1 MRLSGH
7 LPAHHPIAGSNALH
21 HASFISAVVPS
32 PLDLSSMSEV
42 HFIGGTVTPG
52 DRLEDHSLYFNREI
66 SWLAFNRR
74 VLEEAL
80 DPSWPL
86 LERLKFLSIFHSN
99 LDEFFMIRVSG
110 LHEQLEAAVT
120 ERSADGLS
128 APEQLRLI
136 REIVERDG
144 ELAMHTLREDLQPKL
159 AEAGVRVLKWKEIE
173 PERRKELAAYFE
185 SVVYPVLTPLAFD
198 PAHPFPFVSNLSL
211 SLAVELREKKEKRA
225 AFARVKVPAS
235 LSRFVPVPG
244 ASGTALE
251 FILLEELVE
260 AHLDRLFPG
269 MEILGASAFRVTR
282 DADIEIRED
291 EAGDLLNSVE
301 ENVRRRRFGAA
312 IRLEVEER
320 CPETVRELLRTQLEL
335 EPGDVY
341 AVGGPLGAADFL
353 AVLKLDLPDL
363 KDTPYLP
370 ASRTIFDRPA
380 NLFEIIRKGDVLLH
394 QPYDSFTPVLRF
406 LEQAAAD
413 KDVLA
418 IKMTLYRAGA
428 DSPIVAALARAAEN
442 GKQVAVLVELKAR
455 FDEEN
460 NIQWA
465 RSLERA
471 GVHVAYGVEGLKTHA
486 KIALVVRREG
496 TTMRRYVHVGTGNYN
511 VATARVYTDIGLFT
525 ARADFG
531 HDASELFNFL
541 TGFSKKTRYRR
552 LSVAPF
558 SLHDKVVALI
568 DREAEKAR
576 QGKPASIVAKMNSLV
591 DPTVIRALYRA
602 SQAGV
607 PIQLSVRGIC
617 CLRPGVPG
625 VSDQI
630 RVSSVVGRF
639 LEHSR
644 AFAFGVGDEEEIYI
658 SSADWMP
665 RNFFARVELMV
676 PVLDEKAR
684 EKIRQEVLEPL
695 NTDNT
700 RARDLQGDGTYLR
713 RHPSPGEAPLDT
725 QQNLLD
731 KLARRG
737 LKAVPAP

>member
-1 MRLSGH
+1 
-7 LPAHHPIAGSNALH
+7 
-21 HASFISAVVPS
+21 
-32 PLDLSSMSEV
+32 MSEV
-42 HFIGGTVTPG
+42 HYIGGSASPD
-52 DRLEDHSLYFNREI
+52 DRLEDHALYFNREI

-86 LERLKFLSIFHSN
+86 FERVKFLSIFHSN

-110 LHEQLEAAVT
+110 LHEQLEASVA

-128 APEQLRLI
+128 AHEQLRLI
-136 REIVERDG
+136 REIVETDAG
-144 ELAMHTLREDLQPKL
+144 AAMRLLREDLQPKL
-159 AEAGVRVLKWKEIE
+159 ADAGVRILEWEEIE
-173 PERRKELAAYFE
+173 PERRKELTAYFE
-185 SVVYPVLTPLAFD
+185 SVVFPVLTPLAFD

-211 SLAVELREKKEKRA
+211 SLAVELVDRKDKKP
-225 AFARVKVPAS
+225 AFARVKVPPS

-244 ASGTALE
+244 APGKTLE
-251 FILLEELVE
+251 FVLLEKVIE
-260 AHLDRLFPG
+260 ANLDRLFPG

-291 EAGDLLNSVE
+291 EAGDLLRSMTDNL
-301 ENVRRRRFGAA
+301 RRRRFGAA
-312 IRLEVEER
+312 IRLEVETR
-320 CPETVRELLRTQLEL
+320 CSEHVRELLRTQLEL
-335 EPGDVY
+335 DPGDVY
-341 AVGGPLGAADFL
+341 EVAGPLGGVDL
-353 AVLKLDLPDL
+353 MSIMKLDLPSL
-363 KDTPYLP
+363 KDAPFLP
-370 ASRTIFDRPA
+370 SSRTIFDAPA
-380 NLFEIIRKGDVLLH
+380 NVFDTIRKGDILLH
-394 QPYDSFTPVLRF
+394 HPYDAFDPVLRF
-406 LEQAAAD
+406 LEAAAND
-413 KDVLA
+413 PDVLA
-418 IKMTLYRAGA
+418 IKMTLYRVGA

-511 VATARVYTDIGLFT
+511 RLTARIYTDVGLFT
-525 ARADFG
+525 ARAEFG

-541 TGFSKKTRYRR
+541 TGFSKKTKYKR
-552 LSVAPF
+552 LAVAPF
-558 SLHDKVVALI
+558 ALRDKVVSLI
-568 DREAEKAR
+568 EREADKAR
-576 QGKPASIVAKMNSLV
+576 AGKPAAILAKLNALV
-591 DPTVIRALYRA
+591 DPTVIRALYKA

-607 PIQLSVRGIC
+607 SIDLAIRGIC

-625 VSDQI
+625 VSEGI

-644 AFAFGVGDEEEIYI
+644 VFSFGVGDEEEIFI

-665 RNFFARVELMV
+665 RNFYRRVELMT
-676 PVLDEKAR
+676 PILDEKVR
-684 EKIRQEVLEPL
+684 EKLRQEILEPIRA
-695 NTDNT
+695 DNC
-700 RARDLQGDGTYLR
+700 RARDLQSDGTYLR
-713 RHPSPGEAPLDT
+713 RHPAANEAPVDGQGTILDR
-725 QQNLLD
+725 LS
-731 KLARRG
+731 RRG
-737 LKAVPAP
+737 LKAVPAR

>member
-1 MRLSGH
+1 
-7 LPAHHPIAGSNALH
+7 
-21 HASFISAVVPS
+21 
-32 PLDLSSMSEV
+32 MSEV
-42 HFIGGTVTPG
+42 QFIGGAATPE

-80 DPSWPL
+80 DPNWPL
-86 LERLKFLSIFHSN
+86 LERVKFLSIFHSN

-110 LHEQLEAAVT
+110 LHEQLEASVT

-128 APEQLRLI
+128 APEQLRMI
-136 REIVERDG
+136 REIVHRDAG
-144 ELAMHTLREDLQPKL
+144 LAMQTLRDDLRPKL
-159 AEAGVRVLKWKEIE
+159 AEAGVRILSWEEVE
-173 PERRKELAAYFE
+173 PERRKELSAYFE
-185 SVVYPVLTPLAFD
+185 SVVFPVLTPLAFD

-211 SLAVELREKKEKRA
+211 SLAVELTDKKEKRP

-235 LSRFVPVPG
+235 LGRFVPVPG
-244 ASGTALE
+244 APGKTLE
-251 FILLEELVE
+251 FVLLEKLVE
-260 AHLDRLFPG
+260 ANLDRLFPG
-269 MEILGASAFRVTR
+269 MQILGASAFRVTR

-291 EAGDLLNSVE
+291 EAGDLLDSVA

-320 CPETVRELLRTQLEL
+320 CPETVRELLRGELEL
-335 EPGDVY
+335 EPDDVY
-341 AVGGPLGAADFL
+341 AVDGPLGAADL
-353 AVLKLDLPDL
+353 ISVLKLDLPQL
-363 KDTPYLP
+363 KDVPYLP
-370 ASRTIFDRPA
+370 SARTIFDPPS
-380 NLFEIIRKGDVLLH
+380 NLFDTIRKADVLLH
-394 QPYDSFTPVLRF
+394 QPYDSFDPVLRF
-406 LEQAAAD
+406 LEEAAAD

-418 IKMTLYRAGA
+418 IKMTLYRAGT

-460 NIQWA
+460 NIHWA
-465 RSLERA
+465 RALERA

-496 TTMRRYVHVGTGNYN
+496 NTMRRYVHVGTGNYN
-511 VATARVYTDIGLFT
+511 RATARIYTDVGLFT

-541 TGFSKKTRYRR
+541 TGFSKKTKYRK
-552 LSVAPF
+552 LTVAP
-558 SLHDKVVALI
+558 SLLHEKVLALI

-576 QGKPASIVAKMNSLV
+576 QGKPASIIGKMNALV
-591 DPTVIRALYRA
+591 DPSVIRALYRA

-607 PIQLSVRGIC
+607 PIELAIRGIC

-625 VSDQI
+625 VSEGI

-644 AFAFGVGDEEEIYI
+644 AFAFGVGEEEEIYI

-676 PVLDEKAR
+676 PILDEKAK
-684 EKIRQEVLEPL
+684 EKIRQEVFEPFRA
-695 NTDNT
+695 DNA
-700 RARDLQGDGTYLR
+700 RARDLDSDGGYVRRRPAPGD
-713 RHPSPGEAPLDT
+713 APRDA
-725 QQNLLD
+725 QQDLLD
-731 KLARRG
+731 RLARRG
-737 LKAVPAP
+737 LKAVPAL